1 MSPFPSPLPQGST
14 ALVSKAHGVRV
25 PEEHGPGSRGQI
37 RQVIGGTLVDVY
49 KPGKCN
55 GELRGHQPEG
65 ITNALSDTSYIAL
78 PRRIEGVRK
87 TAHELEEV
95 N

>member
-37 RQVIGGTLVDVY
+37 RQVIGDTLVDVY

-55 GELRGHQPEG
+55 GELRGHRPEG
-65 ITNALSDTSYIAL
+65 TTNALGDTSYIAL
-78 PRRIEGVRK
+78 PQRIEGVCK

>member
-14 ALVSKAHGVRV
+14 ALVSKARGVRV
-25 PEEHGPGSRGQI
+25 LEEHGPGSRGQI
-37 RQVIGGTLVDVY
+37 RQVICGKLVDVH

-55 GELRGHQPEG
+55 GELRGHRPEG
-65 ITNALSDTSYIAL
+65 ITNALGDTSYIAL
-78 PRRIEGVRK
+78 PQRIEGVCK